1 MSQEESS
8 VAILWDAENV
18 RPKNLTALVDAVGDF
33 TRRFGRLSVAYSF
46 ADWRRRDIGNADEL
60 FSRASF
66 QLVHIPKSRKNSSDI
81 SMVTSGMEL
90 LFLYPHISTYVLVTG
105 DADFRPLIVSIRRRG
120 ARIVIICDAQ
130 SASEDLLELADEYKD
145 FRDLLSEDENDD
157 NEEDE
162 AEASARGKD
171 ETPLTRE
178 AAFQQLAEAVGML
191 REKGKKPSLG
201 PTKIRL
207 RLLHEDFDEKKLGY
221 RSWKSFVL
229 DARKHG
235 YVTLSS
241 TESDLVLDLPKGP
254 STGEDTLSE
263 PLASFLTAVSR
274 AREHR
279 TDEEVPF
286 ASVGNVLKDL
296 NVDYGKYGYR
306 SFKGLVRA
314 AEKRGLVES
323 VMRGLERRVR
333 LAPEG
338 ERHLH

>member
-1 MSQEESS
+1 MTQEESS
-8 VAILWDAENV
+8 VAVLWDAENV
-18 RPKNLTALVDAVGDF
+18 RPKNLKALVDAVGEF
-33 TRRFGRLSVAYSF
+33 TRQFGRLSVAYAF

-66 QLVHIPKSRKNSSDI
+66 QLVHIPKGRKNSADI

-90 LFLYPHISTYVLVTG
+90 LFLYPHISTYLLVTG

-130 SASEDLLELADEYKD
+130 SASEDLLELADDYKD
-145 FRDLLSEDENDD
+145 YRDLLSDDET
-157 NEEDE
+157 EQE
-162 AEASARGKD
+162 AREKD

-178 AAFQQLAEAVGML
+178 AAFQQLAEAVSML

-207 RLLHEDFDEKKLGY
+207 SLLNEDFNEKKLGY
-221 RSWKSFVL
+221 RSWKGFVL
-229 DARKHG
+229 DAQKKG
-235 YVTLSS
+235 YVTISS

-254 STGEDTLSE
+254 KAGEDTLSE
-263 PLASFLTAVSR
+263 PLASFLKAVSKAKEQR
-274 AREHR
+274 S
-279 TDEEVPF
+279 DDEVPF

-323 VMRGLERRVR
+323 VNRGLEWCVR
-333 LAPEG
+333 LTREG
-338 ERHLH
+338 SRHLA

>member
-1 MSQEESS
+1 MTEEESS

-18 RPKNLTALVDAVGDF
+18 RPKNLKSLVDAVGEF
-33 TRRFGRLSVAYSF
+33 TRKFGRLSVAYAF
-46 ADWRRRDIGNADEL
+46 ADWRRRGVEGADEL

-66 QLVHIPKSRKNSSDI
+66 QLVHIPKGRKNSADI

-90 LFLYPHISTYVLVTG
+90 LFLYPHIATYILVTG

-130 SASEDLLELADEYKD
+130 SASEDLLELADDYKD
-145 FRDLLSEDENDD
+145 YRDLLSEDD
-157 NEEDE
+157 
-162 AEASARGKD
+162 AEQESSEKD
-171 ETPLTRE
+171 ETPVTRE
-178 AAFQQLAEAVGML
+178 AAFQQLAEAVSVL
-191 REKGKKPSLG
+191 RERGKTPSLG

-207 RLLHEDFDEKKLGY
+207 SLLNEDFNERKLGY
-221 RSWKSFVL
+221 RSWKAFVL
-229 DARKHG
+229 DAQKNG
-235 YVTLSS
+235 YVTISS
-241 TESDLVLDLPKGP
+241 RESDLVLDVPKGP
-254 STGEDTLSE
+254 RAGEDSLSE

-279 TDEEVPF
+279 SEEEVPF
-286 ASVGNVLKDL
+286 GSVGSVLKEL

-323 VMRGLERRVR
+323 VNRGLEWCVR
-333 LAPEG
+333 LTNEG
-338 ERHLH
+338 SNHLR

>member
-1 MSQEESS
+1 MNQEESS

-18 RPKNLTALVDAVGDF
+18 RPKNLKSLVDAVGDY
-33 TRRFGRLSVAYSF
+33 TRQFGRLSVAYAF
-46 ADWRRRDIGNADEL
+46 ADWRRRDIGNSDEL

-66 QLVHIPKSRKNSSDI
+66 QLVHIPKGRKNSADI

-90 LFLYPHISTYVLVTG
+90 LFLYPHISTYILITG
-105 DADFRPLIVSIRRRG
+105 DADFRPLIVSVRRRG
-120 ARIVIICDAQ
+120 ARIVIVCDAQ

-145 FRDLLSEDENDD
+145 FRDLLSDD
-157 NEEDE
+157 DTEQESSE
-162 AEASARGKD
+162 KD
-171 ETPLTRE
+171 ETPVTRE

-191 REKGKKPSLG
+191 KEKGKNPSLG

-207 RLLHEDFDEKKLGY
+207 SLLNEDFDEKKLGY

-229 DARKHG
+229 DAQKNG
-235 YVTLSS
+235 YVTISS
-241 TESDLVLDLPKGP
+241 TESDLVIDLPKGP
-254 STGEDTLSE
+254 SRGEDTLSE

-279 TDEEVPF
+279 SDEDVPF
-286 ASVGNVLKDL
+286 ASIGNVLKDL

-306 SFKGLVRA
+306 SLKGLVRA

-323 VMRGLERRVR
+323 VSRGLERCVR
-333 LAPEG
+333 LTKEG
-338 ERHLH
+338 TQHLV